1 MNIENRNLIN
11 ARLLERG
18 VNIID
23 PTTTYIDESVVI
35 EDDVTIYPNTFI
47 EGNSIIHSGAV
58 IGVNSK
64 LNNAVIGKNTKI
76 ESSYI
81 INSMVGDNTTIG
93 PMAHIREHSIIGSNV
108 RIGNFVEMKKTV
120 FGNGS
125 SCAHLSYLGDSEVGE
140 HVNIG
145 CGVVTVNYDGKV
157 KSKTII
163 GNRAFI
169 GSNANLIA
177 PIRIGDF
184 AVVAAGSTVN
194 QDVNSDDM
202 AIARARQVIK
212 EGYGKKYI
220 NK

>member
-1 MNIENRNLIN
+1 MNIENKNLIN
-11 ARLLERG
+11 ARLIERG

-23 PTTTYIDESVVI
+23 PTTTYIDETVVI
-35 EDDVTIYPNTFI
+35 EDNVTIYPNTFI
-47 EGNSIIHSGAV
+47 EGNSILHSGCV

-64 LNNAVIGKNTKI
+64 LNNAVIGKSTTI

-81 INSMVGDNTTIG
+81 INSMVGENTTIG
-93 PMAHIREHSIIGSNV
+93 PMAHIREHCIIGSNV

-125 SCAHLSYLGDSEVGE
+125 KCAHLTYLGDAEVGE
-140 HVNIG
+140 DVNIG
-145 CGVVTVNYDGKV
+145 CGVVTVNYDGKN
-157 KSKTII
+157 KSRTVI

-177 PIRIGDF
+177 PIKIGDY
-184 AVVAAGSTVN
+184 AVVAAGSTVS
-194 QDVNSDDM
+194 QDVHNDDM
-202 AIARARQVIK
+202 AIARAKQVNK
-212 EGYGKKYI
+212 EGYGKRYI